1 MADLR
6 SLRAKLEALRQMTV
20 ENGCTE
26 AEAASAADKMAEIL
40 AKHGLTEAELERMEM
55 TDHRE
60 TIAKARSPID
70 QIWLA
75 VGDFARC
82 VAYSRTPRRGKR
94 SIIYFGRETD
104 VLVAEYVHDVVARA
118 VAAARSAYRA
128 SPEFRRRRVARTRA
142 AAMRAFEEGLADR
155 ICDQLWRGLWRQRG
169 GTTSEMW
176 QAIRQ
181 RRELLFAVL
190 GKDLVDGTIPA
201 TPSGYSRDRWAGDR
215 AGAALAVNAGV
226 GTATAPVAGLLR

>member
-118 VAAARSAYRA
+118 VAAARSR
-128 SPEFRRRRVARTRA
+128 
-142 AAMRAFEEGLADR
+142 L
-155 ICDQLWRGLWRQRG
+155 
-169 GTTSEMW
+169 
-176 QAIRQ
+176 
-181 RRELLFAVL
+181 
-190 GKDLVDGTIPA
+190 
-201 TPSGYSRDRWAGDR
+201 
-215 AGAALAVNAGV
+215 
-226 GTATAPVAGLLR
+226 